1 MFRHRVVPL
10 RVSLFATEP
19 LSEEQRERVGWPGRE
34 GIYTAHEVLESY
46 RLTADDRIVGGSRY
60 VAYGFRSR
68 ILPDEDARTFA
79 KLERMFRA
87 RFPELADVAVAR
99 CWSGPIAMALDF
111 LPCIG
116 RTGKKGN
123 VVYSLGYAG
132 HGVAMASHLGTLA
145 AGMVLRGEPGPAPL
159 VQRRRIPLPPE
170 PLRWLLAQG
179 IIRGWRRWTGARTAV
194 RSPATPPRP
203 SGGAS
208 RSPLQWTACARSS
221 AG

>member
-1 MFRHRVVPL
+1 MD
-10 RVSLFATEP
+10 E
-19 LSEEQRERVGWPGRE
+19 
-34 GIYTAHEVLESY
+34 
-46 RLTADDRIVGGSRY
+46 RIVGGSRY

-68 ILPDEDARTFA
+68 ILPDEDERTFA

-99 CWSGPIAMALDF
+99 YWSGPIAMALDF

-116 RTGKKGN
+116 RTGKN
-123 VVYSLGYAG
+123 DRVVYSLGYAG
-132 HGVAMASHLGTLA
+132 HGVAMASHLGTVV

-179 IIRGWRRWTGARTAV
+179 IIKGLEALDRRTDRRAQPRDTAAAV
-194 RSPATPPRP
+194 RGREPVAPTMDRLRP
-203 SGGAS
+203 
-208 RSPLQWTACARSS
+208 
-221 AG
+221 